1 MLLAMDV
8 GNTNIMFGVHDGL
21 TWRHHWRVRTVRDK
35 MADEYGVLVR
45 SLLREVDLAMA
56 DFDRIVIASVVPPL
70 TGRIEEMLAEQTRV
84 VPLVISHTV
93 ETGLS
98 FAVDNPAELGADLI
112 ADAVAAYGR
121 LRGACIVVDFGT
133 ATTFT
138 AVSEGRA
145 QGSAE
150 QAQGPAG
157 RAQGPAPTTGPV
169 LMGVAIAPGI
179 NLAASALSGGTA
191 QLPQVRLVPPARAIG
206 TNTVHSIQSGI
217 LWGYV
222 GLVEGMIG
230 RFKAEMG
237 VDVQVIATGG
247 LSSIIAPLTKAFT
260 EVDPWL
266 TLDGI
271 RLIGECCAA

>member
-8 GNTNIMFGVHDGL
+8 GNTNIMLGVHDGA

-45 SLLREVDLAMA
+45 SLLREADLKMA

-70 TGRIEEMLAEQTRV
+70 TGRIEEMLAEQTSV
-84 VPLVISHTV
+84 TPLVIGHTV
-93 ETGLS
+93 KLGLS
-98 FAVDNPAELGADLI
+98 FGVDNPAELGADLI
-112 ADAVAAYGR
+112 ANAVAAYAR
-121 LRGACIVVDFGT
+121 LQAACIVVDFGT

-138 AVSEGRA
+138 AVSDDA
-145 QGSAE
+145 
-150 QAQGPAG
+150 
-157 RAQGPAPTTGPV
+157 T
-169 LMGVAIAPGI
+169 LLGVSIAPGM

-191 QLPQVRLVPPARAIG
+191 QLPQVRLVAPSRAIG
-206 TNTVHSIQSGI
+206 TNTVHSVQSGI
-217 LWGYV
+217 LFGYV

-230 RFKAEMG
+230 RFRAEMG
-237 VDVQVIATGG
+237 VDAKVIATGG
-247 LSSIIAPLTKAFT
+247 LSSIIAPLTDTFY

-271 RLIGECCAA
+271 RLIGEGCAY